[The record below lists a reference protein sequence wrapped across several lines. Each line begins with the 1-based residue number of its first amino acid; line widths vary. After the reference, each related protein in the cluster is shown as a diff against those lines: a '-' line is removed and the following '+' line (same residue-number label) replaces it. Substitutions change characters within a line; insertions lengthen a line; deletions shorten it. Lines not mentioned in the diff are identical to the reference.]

1 MFDCTQKTREYYFCM
16 TFFNLQIHS
25 IVTPWMIT
33 LFVSWTCVYSWEP
46 VRDSGFGLHWRL
58 STMALLVP
66 IGPEIEMCNTGC
78 LQIQTWLRVHW
89 FVMAALRHH
98 GGCWWPGTRWT
109 SVHQQP
115 PYWLHRCMVWVMF
128 SYGDIN
134 AACVCTN
141 LMLLT
146 SLSMNLHLVT
156 IRHIN
161 IFRSSSEMF
170 KTFKTH
176 NFVANL

>member
-25 IVTPWMIT
+25 IVTPWMIA
-33 LFVSWTCVYSWEP
+33 LLVSWACVYSWEP
-46 VRDSGFGLHWRL
+46 MGDSGFGLHWGL
-58 STMALLVP
+58 TTMILLVP
-66 IGPEIEMCNTGC
+66 FGPEIEMCNTDC
-78 LQIQTWLRVHW
+78 LHIQTWLRVHW
-89 FVMAALRHH
+89 FLPAALCHH
-98 GGCWWPGTRWT
+98 GGCRWPGTRWT
-109 SVHQQP
+109 SVHQQL
-115 PYWLHRCMVWVMF
+115 PYWLHRCGSCFAMERLT
-128 SYGDIN
+128 

-141 LMLLT
+141 LMLLH
-146 SLSMNLHLVT
+146 SLSMNLHLVI

-161 IFRSSSEMF
+161 IFRPSSEMF